1 MSKRGGRASYAR
13 KVKKAVHLLF
23 FRRHYRPG
31 AKGSELK
38 KALGPDYLRVLK
50 VLDQLLRPLDLQ
62 VKQVFEGAEPIPVLA
77 VPETPEGSGG
87 ESKSPDEATYYVVLR
102 GTFEP
107 TELKYCGWRI
117 DDMAALALS
126 IALILARGGKAPR
139 KDVEEFLSRK
149 LPSWRVKMG
158 LDRFIRM
165 GYLGEDEAGV
175 LYLNWRTMAEVDLRA
190 FLDLLLRYEVA
201 QSG

>member
-1 MSKRGGRASYAR
+1 MPKRAGRASYAR

-31 AKGSELK
+31 ARGSELK
-38 KALGPDYLRVLK
+38 KALGPDYLKVLK

-62 VKQVFEGAEPIPVLA
+62 VKQVFEGSEPIPVSSA
-77 VPETPEGSGG
+77 QEVPGG
-87 ESKSPDEATYYVVLR
+87 EARSPDEARYYIVLR

-117 DDMAALALS
+117 DDIAALALS
-126 IALILARGGKAPR
+126 IALILARGGRAPR
-139 KDVEEFLSRK
+139 KEVEEFLAQK
-149 LPSWRVKMG
+149 LPGWRVRMG
-158 LDRFIRM
+158 LGRFVRS
-165 GYLGEDEAGV
+165 GYLGEDEAGI
-175 LYLNWRTMAEVDLRA
+175 LYLDWRTMAEIDLKA
-190 FLDLLLRYEVA
+190 FLNLLLRYAVA

>member
-1 MSKRGGRASYAR
+1 MPKRAGRASYAR

-31 AKGSELK
+31 ARGSELK
-38 KALGPDYLRVLK
+38 KALGPDYLKVLK

-62 VKQVFEGAEPIPVLA
+62 VKQVFEGSEPIPVSSA
-77 VPETPEGSGG
+77 QEVPGG
-87 ESKSPDEATYYVVLR
+87 EARSPDEARYYIVLR

-117 DDMAALALS
+117 DDIAALALS
-126 IALILARGGKAPR
+126 IALILARGGRAPR
-139 KDVEEFLSRK
+139 KEVEEFLAQK
-149 LPSWRVKMG
+149 LPGWRVRMG
-158 LDRFIRM
+158 LDRFVRS
-165 GYLGEDEAGV
+165 GYLGEDEAGI
-175 LYLNWRTMAEVDLRA
+175 LYLDWRTMAEIDLKA
-190 FLDLLLRYEVA
+190 FLNLLLRYAVA